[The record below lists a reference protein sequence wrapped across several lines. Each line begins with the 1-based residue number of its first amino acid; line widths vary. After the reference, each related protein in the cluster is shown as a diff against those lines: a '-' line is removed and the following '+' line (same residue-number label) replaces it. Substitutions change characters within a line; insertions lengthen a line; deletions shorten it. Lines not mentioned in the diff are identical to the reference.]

1 MDKITGEIMG
11 TALTIGVPI
20 MVLLI
25 KEMLDSRKHRQELAK
40 QQERRDEAM
49 SYDIGSLK
57 GITQKNSETL
67 GDIQHDVTEVRERL
81 VRVETKIGQ

>member
-49 SYDIGSLK
+49 SHDIGSLK
-57 GITQKNSETL
+57 TLTNKNSDTL
-67 GDIQHDVTEVRERL
+67 TDIQHDVTEVRERL